1 MAESPR
7 RPDEARRF
15 PTRLRN
21 RIVVRIGVLVA
32 VLAVVLGAS
41 TYAIVRDAL
50 VDEQELSA
58 REQFETN
65 TAVLANALRVGD
77 VDEVVLLA
85 SLRPEVR
92 ARELLFTDGRW
103 FAASLQLQ
111 PDALPGTLVAAVRS
125 GRPSVQRFRTGS
137 GLQLGLGTPL
147 GEEAMYFEV
156 FSLADLGDTLATL
169 RRALIASGVA
179 ATLVGLLFGWLI
191 ARRVTSPL
199 EGVADAATRI
209 ASGDLDVRMAGS
221 DDQDL
226 GRIAASFNRM
236 ADSLQARIA
245 RESRF
250 AADVSHELRSPM
262 TTLVNASTVLE
273 QRRSQLSPD
282 GQEALTLLVGD
293 VDRLQRLI
301 ADLTEMSKHDAG
313 AIRADSE
320 VMEAGT
326 AVLSALRR
334 TSQGDAPIEMSDE
347 AGRARV
353 LVDPLRLER
362 VFATI
367 ADNAVAYAGGISLVL
382 IDADARTVRIHVED
396 RGPGVPEEERDRIFE
411 RFSRGIHGERRGT
424 ADGSGL
430 GLSLALENMRILDGT
445 ITAGAAPGDGARFTL
460 ELPRVDQ

>member
-1 MAESPR
+1 MADDPR
-7 RPDEARRF
+7 RADEARRF

-32 VLAVVLGAS
+32 VLATVLGAS

-50 VDEQELSA
+50 VHEQELSA

-65 TAVLANALRVGD
+65 TAVLAGALRVGD

-111 PDALPGTLVAAVRS
+111 PDDLPDTLVTSVRD
-125 GRPSVQRFRTGS
+125 GRASVQRFPTDS

-156 FSLADLGDTLATL
+156 FSLANLGNTLGTL
-169 RRALIASGVA
+169 RRALIASGLA
-179 ATLVGLLFGWLI
+179 ATLVGALWGWLI

-199 EGVADAATRI
+199 EGVADAATQI

-221 DDQDL
+221 DDRDL

-236 ADSLQARIA
+236 ADSLQARIS

-262 TTLVNASTVLE
+262 TTLVNATTVLE
-273 QRRSQLSPD
+273 RRRSQLSAD
-282 GQEALTLLVGD
+282 GQEALTLLAGD

-313 AIRADSE
+313 GIRPDSE
-320 VMEAGT
+320 VLEAGT
-326 AVLSALRR
+326 AVAYALRR
-334 TSQGDAPIEMSDE
+334 TSHEDVQIDVSSDAVS
-347 AGRARV
+347 ARV
-353 LVDPLRLER
+353 LIDPLRLER

-367 ADNAVAYAGGISLVL
+367 ADNAAAYAGGLSRVCV
-382 IDADARTVRIHVED
+382 DADERTVRIHLED
-396 RGPGVPEEERDRIFE
+396 RGPGVPEQERERIFE
-411 RFSRGIHGERRGT
+411 RFSRGVHGERRGT

-445 ITAGAAPGDGARFTL
+445 ISAGGAAEGGARFTL
-460 ELPRVDQ
+460 ELPRVDR